1 MTALQ
6 RRLHAACWRLRNTDL
21 TGHEM
26 HFLKFTAASSSFFL
40 LCLALTACGGGGG
53 GNSSVNAGC
62 ANLGST
68 AFASTS
74 VSGKVTF
81 DLVPV
86 AVNGARPQLNY
97 AATVR
102 QPARAIVVESVDCSS
117 GQVLATATTSA
128 TGDYALVV
136 PNNRTVFIRALAQMT
151 SIGGNP
157 APFVVVDNTDSG
169 ALWATD
175 SALFG
180 SGTVAALTQNLN
192 AGSGWTGTAYDN
204 TQRAAGPFAILDTAY
219 QAAQK
224 IIASDL
230 AVAFVPLEFNWS
242 PNNITASGNRALGQ
256 IGITFFTIGS
266 GSNGAATRQ
275 IYVLGYANND
285 TDEYDRHVVAHEFGH
300 YLQNAF
306 SRDDSVGG
314 SHRPGDRLDMRVAF
328 SEGWG
333 NAWSGLALNN
343 AVYADTKFTNQVGGI
358 TFNVSQGE
366 STNPGWFKEGS
377 VQKVLWDFSNSPAI
391 GFTSVWN
398 ALKSGLSRSAA
409 LAGIHSFSRALAD
422 ANPAAAPTIS
432 AILGTQGITL
442 TTSPYAETETNFG
455 APAMPNTS
463 PLYLTYPGSTL
474 GNICV
479 DSAADLNLDGNKA
492 GEIRYV
498 RLSLPQA
505 GTRSFNV
512 SQTSSSSGSSD
523 PDFVLYDRSGGIFQ
537 SNGTA
542 VNVENAST
550 ILPAGDYVLAITD
563 FNLSSPPTR
572 SALNTSSC
580 FSLTVQ

>member
-1 MTALQ
+1 MQFLESLKSLK
-6 RRLHAACWRLRNTDL
+6 RLTN
-21 TGHEM
+21 
-26 HFLKFTAASSSFFL
+26 TAASFL
-40 LCLALTACGGGGG
+40 PLFLCMGLAACGGGGG
-53 GNSSVNAGC
+53 GNSGNVGSSC
-62 ANLGST
+62 TNLGST
-68 AFASTS
+68 AFTSTA

-86 AVNGARPQLNY
+86 VVNGARPQLNY
-97 AATVR
+97 AAIAR
-102 QPARAIVVESVDCSS
+102 QPARAIVVESIDCSS

-136 PNNRTVFIRALAQMT
+136 PANRTVFIRALAQINL
-151 SIGGNP
+151 IGSNV
-157 APFVVVDNTDSG
+157 APFSVIDNTDSG
-169 ALWATD
+169 AQWATD
-175 SALFG
+175 GALFG
-180 SGTVAALTQNLN
+180 SGTAAALTQNLN

-204 TQRAAGPFAILDTAY
+204 TRRAAGPFAILDTAY

-224 IIASDL
+224 VIASDP
-230 AVAFVPLEFNWS
+230 AVAFPPLEFNWS
-242 PNNITASGNRALGQ
+242 PNNITASGDRALGQ
-256 IGITFFTIGS
+256 IGISFFTLGS

-300 YLQNAF
+300 YLQSAF

-314 SHRPGDRLDMRVAF
+314 SHRTGDRLDMRVAF

-391 GFTSVWN
+391 GFTQVWN
-398 ALKSGLSRSAA
+398 TLKSGLNRSAA

-422 ANPAAAPTIS
+422 ANPAAVPTIG
-432 AILGTQGITL
+432 AILGLQGITL
-442 TTSPYAETETNFG
+442 STSPYADTETNFG
-455 APAMPNTS
+455 TPAMPDTN
-463 PLYLTYPGSTL
+463 PLYLSYAGGALS
-474 GNICV
+474 NICL
-479 DSAADLNLDGNKA
+479 DSAADPNLEGNKA
-492 GEIRYV
+492 GEFRYV

-505 GTRSFNV
+505 GTRSFNIA
-512 SQTSSSSGSSD
+512 QTSSSSGSSD
-523 PDFVLYDRSGGIFQ
+523 PDFVLYDRTGGIFQ
-537 SNGTA
+537 SNSTTP
-542 VNVENAST
+542 NVESVST
-550 ILPAGDYVLAITD
+550 SLPAGDYVLAITD
-563 FNLSSPPTR
+563 FNLSSPPSR

-580 FSLTVQ
+580 FGLTVQ